1 MAAPASNWQ
10 GHNVMSKLSPGTL
23 LLGIMAVLFG
33 LLGAYVVR
41 LQMRPTAVAAQQ
53 EVQTVVVPR
62 ASTDLKAGRKLTLS
76 DIAVYRMTPQE
87 MQQAGIQGT
96 FMNNTQQ
103 IIGRILR
110 EDVARGDTFD
120 TLQFYPEGVVPNPAE
135 RLKPGYRAVTV
146 NIEAPAA
153 VGGFATPG
161 AWVDVLFRAEEKEDA
176 DLPEMT
182 VTLVESVEVL
192 ALEEQTF
199 TGATADQNDRSNKQE
214 MAVTLAV
221 RPEQAAALQV
231 VAGHGQLSLALRNP
245 GDDTPLT
252 LELPRTMHEVL
263 DRPYTKWR
271 MEVYRGGAISSVDFR
286 RNQRRQPTPEEI
298 AGRMAAS
305 KPGTVNPPVA
315 NPPAATPQNN
325 SPQN

>member
-1 MAAPASNWQ
+1 
-10 GHNVMSKLSPGTL
+10 MSKLSPGTL

-41 LQMRPTAVAAQQ
+41 LQMKPLAVAAEQ
-53 EVQTVVVPR
+53 EAQTVVVPR
-62 ASTDLKAGRKLTLS
+62 ASTDLKAGRKLTLG
-76 DIAVYRMTPQE
+76 DIAVYRLTPQQ
-87 MQQAGIQGT
+87 MQQAGIQGP

-120 TLQFYPEGVVPNPAE
+120 TSLFYPEGVVPNPAE
-135 RLKPGYRAVTV
+135 RLQPGYRAVTV
-146 NIEAPAA
+146 NIEAPSA
-153 VGGFATPG
+153 VAGFATPG
-161 AWVDVLFRAEEKEDA
+161 AWVDVLFRAKRVDED

-182 VTLVESVEVL
+182 VTLVEGVEVL

-199 TGATADQNDRSNKQE
+199 TGAIAGDNSRGSKQE

-221 RPEQAAALQV
+221 RPDQAAALRV
-231 VAGHGQLSLALRNP
+231 VDGHGKLSLALRNP
-245 GDDTPLT
+245 NDDTPLS
-252 LELPRTMHEVL
+252 LDLPRTMHEVL

-286 RNQRRQPTPEEI
+286 SNQRRQPTPEEI
-298 AGRMAAS
+298 AGRMAAT
-305 KPGTVNPPVA
+305 KPGTNPAP
-315 NPPAATPQNN
+315 ATPP
-325 SPQN
+325 SDEPQQ